1 MRRSANSGVV
11 APTGRLDPNRAI
23 RVGETR
29 AGAGAG
35 DDERMVQFTDR
46 IGAAWRRLTA
56 RRGEAHGQVPAI
68 AAAPS
73 SSAPAATAEAARPAP
88 EPTWVDEHE
97 GAHALPGRGL
107 WSDGLGRVAIRSL
120 QVLLVIALSALVI
133 WGGLQISIVVTPVLL
148 ALIVA
153 SAAHPLIDR
162 LRTWGWPPVL
172 ATVVVLLAV
181 VTLLGLAI
189 WLVVELVINQ
199 WDELS
204 ASTISGY
211 EAVLGWVQSTFGI
224 VIDQAQITQWL
235 EQLRDVVFTSQ
246 FGSAA
251 ASGVTAGLS
260 AVATFLTS
268 VVLFV
273 VVLFFFMKD
282 GPEIWNFLL
291 RGAPGERR
299 RRFRLMGRR
308 AVAVMGGYVRGT
320 VIVALVDAVFIG
332 IGLWIVGVPLAFP
345 LAVIVF
351 ICAFIPVVGA
361 TLAGIIAA
369 LVTLVTNGL
378 VPAIIVV
385 AIVVVVNQLEGNFL
399 QPVVLGRSLRLHE
412 LVVLLALTIGTVLG
426 GIIGTLLA
434 VPIAAVGWALVKA
447 WNESM
452 PELEAETDEDEQ
464 QFGRDPDAHLAA
476 GADAHAD

>member
-1 MRRSANSGVV
+1 MAQI
-11 APTGRLDPNRAI
+11 T
-23 RVGETR
+23 
-29 AGAGAG
+29 
-35 DDERMVQFTDR
+35 ER
-46 IGAAWRRLTA
+46 
-56 RRGEAHGQVPAI
+56 I
-68 AAAPS
+68 AAALRALGARGDTGSPAIERAAVS
-73 SSAPAATAEAARPAP
+73 EVVAAGSAPLRDDGAAPGAAAATVAPAAPVERDADG
-88 EPTWVDEHE
+88 EPVPTV
-97 GAHALPGRGL
+97 RGL
-107 WSDGLGRVAIRSL
+107 WTDGLGRTGIRSL
-120 QVLLVIALSALVI
+120 QVLIVIALSALVI

-153 SAAHPLIDR
+153 SSAHPLIKR
-162 LRTWGWPPVL
+162 LRGWGWPSVL
-172 ATVVVLLAV
+172 ATVVVLVGVVAV
-181 VTLLGLAI
+181 LGLAI

-199 WDELS
+199 WDLLS
-204 ASTISGY
+204 SSTVSGY
-211 EAVLGWVQSTFGI
+211 EAVLDWVQSTFGL
-224 VIDQAQITQWL
+224 VIDQAQITQWF
-235 EQLRDVVFTSQ
+235 EQLRNVVFTSQ

-260 AVATFLTS
+260 AVATFVTS

-282 GPEIWNFLL
+282 GPEIWEFLL
-291 RGAPGERR
+291 RAAPVERR
-299 RRFRLMGRR
+299 ARFRLMGRR
-308 AVAVMGGYVRGT
+308 AVDVMGGYVRGT

-332 IGLWIVGVPLAFP
+332 IGLWVIGVPLAFP
-345 LAVIVF
+345 LAVVVF

-369 LVTLVTNGL
+369 LVTLVTNGF

-385 AIVVVVNQLEGNFL
+385 CIVVAVNQLEGNFL

-447 WNESM
+447 WSEPL
-452 PELEAETDEDEQ
+452 PELAEEANQ
-464 QFGRDPDAHLAA
+464 GSLGRDPDAEHSV
-476 GADAHAD
+476 GADALAD